1 MNINKIIYSNNNSE
15 YSKYSIDI
23 KKFLLN
29 LLIINEDISTKYID
43 CVNYFILINDQN
55 FCDSLNDI
63 NICNILLN
71 GLNDP
76 YLSNLFNTNQII
88 ISKSI
93 NIFNS
98 NNTDNIDNIFNNQ
111 KYSLKNINLNCDVS
125 EIKSKLIEL
134 NSEKLDISVGIL
146 DDIYNIIIHDNDKKK
161 CIIFTRLY
169 SKFNKIMKLNK
180 NEVNRRL
187 KRIITVIENIYKL
200 VLNNN
205 EQIDNIYNEHRENF
219 INSIQIISII
229 KLKIDNLLKEHKKE
243 NQIDTKIE
251 TKIDYIDNLFK
262 NNPKTINEIL
272 AIFRNCN
279 NSDSESND
287 ENTINSNILHIKNI
301 LKMYE
306 NILNIINLSNDTLN
320 ISKPELEIDINY
332 IDGLLDEYSNLKSIE
347 NSFLENHID
356 NQISIFIDDIKEFI
370 SLNENCDE
378 DDHNILIELNKLI
391 IELISD
397 IKNNQNIN
405 ILNVRL
411 NELEEL
417 EEFKG
422 LDGLNEISSN
432 NQCEISYLKKE
443 INEIEL
449 FCNIELFESIQKI
462 YNLNFK
468 KDKINSNLL
477 SILNLNDELELQL
490 TDINYYT
497 DEESYINIQKI
508 NEELIKEINKSK
520 KTIEKIDFEIDRK
533 KLI

>member
-43 CVNYFILINDQN
+43 CINYFILINDEN

-76 YLSNLFNTNQII
+76 YLSNLFNTNQIV
-88 ISKSI
+88 ISRSI

-98 NNTDNIDNIFNNQ
+98 NNTDNIDNIFNNR

-125 EIKSKLIEL
+125 EIKSKLIKL
-134 NSEKLDISVGIL
+134 DSENLDISVGIL
-146 DDIYNIIIHDNDKKK
+146 DDIYNIIINDKEEKI

-169 SKFNKIMKLNK
+169 NKFNRIIKLNK
-180 NEVNRRL
+180 SEVNRRL
-187 KRIITVIENIYKL
+187 KRITIIIENIYKL

-229 KLKIDNLLKEHKKE
+229 KLKIDNLLKEHKK
-243 NQIDTKIE
+243 DTKIDI
-251 TKIDYIDNLFK
+251 KIDYIDDLFK
-262 NNPKTINEIL
+262 NNPKIINEIL
-272 AIFRNCN
+272 AIFTNSN
-279 NSDSESND
+279 NSDSASND
-287 ENTINSNILHIKNI
+287 ENIIGSNILHIKNI

-306 NILNIINLSNDTLN
+306 NILNIINLSNDTIN
-320 ISKPELEIDINY
+320 IEISEIDIDINY
-332 IDGLLDEYSNLKSIE
+332 IDGLFDEYSNLKLIE

-356 NQISIFIDDIKEFI
+356 NQISIFIEDIKEFI

-391 IELISD
+391 IELITD
-397 IKNNQNIN
+397 VKNNQNIN

-417 EEFKG
+417 E
-422 LDGLNEISSN
+422 GLNKISSN

-443 INEIEL
+443 IDEIEL

-468 KDKINSNLL
+468 KNKINSNLL
-477 SILNLNDELELQL
+477 SIVNLNDELELQL

-508 NEELIKEINKSK
+508 NEELIKEINKGK